1 MADID
6 IEKKSGGS
14 KAWIWIIVILAILAI
29 IYFWFFAGEEN
40 VEEPIDDAEIEQVE
54 SSALEEND
62 PGTVYYW
69 KDESEDSPDLNKAF
83 A

>member
-6 IEKKSGGS
+6 IEKKKGGS
-14 KAWIWIIVILAILAI
+14 KAWIWIIVILVILAI

-40 VEEPIDDAEIEQVE
+40 IEEPLDDAEIEQVE
-54 SSALEEND
+54 FSDFEDND
-62 PGTVYYW
+62 AETVYYW
-69 KDESEDSPDLNKAF
+69 TPEDSPILRGNAS